1 MKLDTLSIDSLKEIV
16 KVAKEQGVAELQVEA
31 KDFKVSVNFA
41 TAPAQVHHVAPVMH
55 AAPVAHVAQAASAPV
70 AAHAGADPRKA
81 AASDAG
87 LHVIKSP
94 FVGTFYASPS
104 PGKPVYC
111 KVGDKVKTGQPL
123 CVLEAMKIMNEIDSD
138 INGEIVE
145 ICVDNESLVEYGQ
158 PLFKIRA

>member
-1 MKLDTLSIDSLKEIV
+1 MKLDTLSLESLSQIV
-16 KVAKEQGVAELQVEA
+16 KVAKEQGVAELKVEA

-41 TAPAQVHHVAPVMH
+41 TAPILHHVAPVIH
-55 AAPVAHVAQAASAPV
+55 TAPAPQTAAPAPSV
-70 AAHAGADPRKA
+70 KPV
-81 AASDAG
+81 SNDAG

-94 FVGTFYASPS
+94 FVGTFYGSPS

-111 KVGDKVKTGQPL
+111 KIGDKVKVGQPL

-158 PLFKIRA
+158 PLFKIKA

>member
-1 MKLDTLSIDSLKEIV
+1 MKLDSLSIDSLKEIV
-16 KVAKEQGVAELQVEA
+16 KVAKDQGVAELKVES
-31 KDFKVSVNFA
+31 KDFKVSINFA
-41 TAPAQVHHVAPVMH
+41 TAPIVQTFSQ
-55 AAPVAHVAQAASAPV
+55 PVATPVAQSVAQPTEKPV
-70 AAHAGADPRKA
+70 AKDTN
-81 AASDAG
+81 

-104 PGKPVYC
+104 PGKPVYV
-111 KVGDKVKTGQPL
+111 KIGDKVKVGQPL

-158 PLFKIRA
+158 PLFKIKA

>member
-1 MKLDTLSIDSLKEIV
+1 MKLDSLSIDSLKEIV

-31 KDFKVSVNFA
+31 KDFKVFVNFTSA
-41 TAPAQVHHVAPVMH
+41 APVQLHQIQPMVH
-55 AAPVAHVAQAASAPV
+55 AAPAPQAAPGTSAS
-70 AAHAGADPRKA
+70 AAKSA
-81 AASDAG
+81 ATDAN

-104 PGKPVYC
+104 PGKPAYI
-111 KVGDKVKTGQPL
+111 KVGDKVKKGQPL

-138 INGEIVE
+138 INGEVVE

-158 PLFKIRA
+158 PLFKIKA

>member
-41 TAPAQVHHVAPVMH
+41 TAPAAVHHVQPIVH
-55 AAPVAHVAQAASAPV
+55 QAPVAMAAPAPV
-70 AAHAGADPRKA
+70 AAAAPAKA
-81 AASDAG
+81 AANDAG

-104 PGKPVYC
+104 PGKPVYA

-138 INGEIVE
+138 VNGEIVE

-158 PLFKIRA
+158 PLFKIRK

>member
-1 MKLDTLSIDSLKEIV
+1 MKLDTLSIESLSQIV
-16 KVAKEQGVAELQVEA
+16 KVAKEQGVAELKVEA

-41 TAPAQVHHVAPVMH
+41 SAPAQLHHVAPMVH
-55 AAPVAHVAQAASAPV
+55 AAPVHQVAAPAAQAAPAAAP
-70 AAHAGADPRKA
+70 AKA

-104 PGKPVYC
+104 PGKPVYV

-158 PLFKIRA
+158 PLFKIKA

>member
-41 TAPAQVHHVAPVMH
+41 TAPAAVHHVQPIVHQAPVAM
-55 AAPVAHVAQAASAPV
+55 AAPVAAPAAAAAPAKAAS
-70 AAHAGADPRKA
+70 
-81 AASDAG
+81 SDAG

-104 PGKPVYC
+104 PGKPAYA
-111 KVGDKVKTGQPL
+111 KVGDKVKTGQAL

-138 INGEIVE
+138 VNGEIVE

-158 PLFKIRA
+158 PLFKIRK